1 MAAKGQTIVLCGK
14 GREQNSGTVAIEA
27 VTAARALSPKLH
39 ISYLDLC
46 CLDTRTLP
54 LSSLGITLCI

>member
-1 MAAKGQTIVLCGK
+1 MKGPPLPSVNALVLYY
-14 GREQNSGTVAIEA
+14 T